1 MARLEAAIYSILSTD
16 LNIIALVGTR
26 IYPLI
31 LPQDAILPA
40 ITYARV
46 STERESAFV
55 TDPGL
60 STARIQVDI
69 WATSAL
75 NGMAIS
81 EKVRVALHRYRGTI
95 TSVTIEESHIDNEIL
110 MYEPETEIYHIVL
123 DFSILHQ
130 ET

>member
-1 MARLEAAIYSILSTD
+1 MARLEAAIYSILST
-16 LNIIALVGTR
+16 NIDVIALVSTR
-26 IYPLI
+26 IYPLL
-31 LPQDAILPA
+31 LPQDAPLPA

-75 NGMAIS
+75 NAMAVS
-81 EKVRVALHRYRGTI
+81 EKVRSALHRYRGTI
-95 TSVTIEESHIDNEIL
+95 ASVTIEESHIDNEIA
-110 MYEPETEIYHIVL
+110 MYEPDTEIYHMVL
-123 DFSILHQ
+123 DFLILHL

>member
-1 MARLEAAIYSILSTD
+1 MARLEAAIYSILSAD
-16 LNIIALVGTR
+16 LDIITLIGTR

>member
-16 LNIIALVGTR
+16 LDIIALVGTR
-26 IYPLI
+26 IYPLV
-31 LPQDAILPA
+31 LPQDATLPA

-69 WATSAL
+69 WGISAL
-75 NGMAIS
+75 SVMAVS
-81 EKVRVALHRYRGTI
+81 EEVRSALHRYRGTI
-95 TSVTIEESHIDNEIL
+95 ASVQIDESHIDNEIL

-123 DFSILHQ
+123 DFMILHL
-130 ET
+130 ES